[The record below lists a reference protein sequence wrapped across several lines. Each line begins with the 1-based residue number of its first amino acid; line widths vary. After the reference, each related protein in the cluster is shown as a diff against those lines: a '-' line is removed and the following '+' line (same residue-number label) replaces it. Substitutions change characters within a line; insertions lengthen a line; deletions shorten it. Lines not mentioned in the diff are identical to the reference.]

1 MAANY
6 HNHNNMTPP
15 TITQYPPKPLVYSPI
30 EPIPTMSN
38 ESKPLLHRISMPLMR
53 VYNQDSPLTRNKS
66 ISSLVTRRRKSEPD
80 GHTKRK
86 LRRK

>member
-1 MAANY
+1 MTT
-6 HNHNNMTPP
+6 NNQNTTVMTPP

-80 GHTKRK
+80 DHTKHK
-86 LRRK
+86 LRRR